1 MGFGS
6 MKIKILKSA
15 KEDLKD
21 GFHFYIQGDA
31 HISRGT
37 PHISRG
43 TPMKICVSYP
53 VDVCC
58 VIFYAKKSRVNQ
70 NIEML
75 LMPLFFRLLFF
86 THPKSGFGL
95 RLGETVPARYALFLC

>member
-1 MGFGS
+1 
-6 MKIKILKSA
+6 
-15 KEDLKD
+15 
-21 GFHFYIQGDA
+21 
-31 HISRGT
+31 
-37 PHISRG
+37 
-43 TPMKICVSYP
+43 MKICVSYP
-53 VDVCC
+53 VSVCC

-95 RLGETVPARYALFLC
+95 RLGETVPARSCPVCLALPTAIAAYHANKIIGDVSSGRS

>member
-1 MGFGS
+1 
-6 MKIKILKSA
+6 MKIC
-15 KEDLKD
+15 
-21 GFHFYIQGDA
+21 
-31 HISRGT
+31 GT
-37 PHISRG
+37 SRG

-53 VDVCC
+53 VGVCC